1 MDVKLN
7 LIDRAIGFVSPAA
20 GVRRMVERSA
30 MSAASAMTS
39 EIRVGGLTA
48 PSIYD
53 AGRRGGIKGVKRR
66 PRSAN
71 VDYIGGQT
79 TLIGQSRY
87 AAANMP
93 LATAAIERPVE
104 FIIGTGL
111 MAIPD
116 VDADEVG
123 LTPEALAKITK
134 RMRIDY
140 DEYMASKDP
149 DAEQSSTGYG
159 QQEIIL
165 RGELTSGDMLVVRV
179 MPEQRGRRHATAW
192 KLFEADW
199 IMSPVGHTEGQKLAS
214 GPWAGK
220 VCIAG
225 VVQDDYGAPLAFGV
239 LKRDPGAFNVRTSDD
254 VMFIDA
260 WGEQSGLPTA
270 FLVAKKKRANQTR
283 GVPFLAPVLD
293 IVQKVSTLTRAEA
306 FAAVLSAMLVFTHK
320 SPGAQ
325 AMPEPVYA
333 AEGDDGDRIV
343 TGGMA
348 GEGEGGVAPEYQL
361 EEGSILDLDLD
372 HEVEAKTPG
381 RPNPAFDPFFMG
393 LARQIGA
400 ATGIPVEVLLL
411 HFLSSYTAS
420 RAAFESLY
428 QILVK
433 PRREW
438 LIGQSEQ
445 LRYASWLY
453 EQVAR
458 GRYKLPGY
466 LTDENKRAAW
476 SRVRFRGDGKLSMDP
491 AREAK
496 ALEIHEAHAW
506 TTGQQITAD
515 LNGGDYDAN
524 VTVRIGEHQ
533 RFVDGGLP
541 IPNVVGGGN
550 GVPEATDT
558 TDNIAG
564 SGSADTGGTGK
575 EGN

>member
-1 MDVKLN
+1 MDVRLN
-7 LIDRAIGFVSPAA
+7 LIDRAIGFVSPSA
-20 GVRRMVERSA
+20 GVRRIAERSA
-30 MSAASAMTS
+30 MAAASALTS
-39 EIRVGGLTA
+39 EVPLGGLTG

-53 AGRRGGIKGVKRR
+53 AGRRGGIRGTKRR

-79 TLIGQSRY
+79 TLIGASRY
-87 AAANMP
+87 ATANMP
-93 LATAAIERPVE
+93 LATAAIERPIE
-104 FIIGTGL
+104 FTIGTGL
-111 MAIPD
+111 MAIPEID
-116 VDADEVG
+116 PEEVG
-123 LTPEALAKITK
+123 LTPEALAPILK
-134 RMRIDY
+134 RMRVDY

-149 DAEQSSTGYG
+149 DAEQSSTGYAL
-159 QQEIIL
+159 QEITM
-165 RGELTSGDMLVVRV
+165 RAEMTGGDVLQVRV
-179 MPEQRGRRHATAW
+179 MPENQRGRRSATAW
-192 KLFEADW
+192 KMYEADW
-199 IMSPVGHTEGQKLAS
+199 IVSPNGHTQGQKLTS
-214 GPWAGK
+214 GPYAGR

-225 VVQDDYGAPLAFGV
+225 VVQDDYGAPIAYSV
-239 LKRDPGAFNVRTSDD
+239 LKRDPGAFNTRMADD
-254 VMFIDA
+254 TTFIPA
-260 WGEQSGLPTA
+260 WGEKSGLPTA
-270 FLVAKKKRANQTR
+270 FLVARKKRPGQTR

-293 IVQKVSTLTRAEA
+293 IIQKVSTLTQAEA
-306 FAAVLSAMLVFTHK
+306 FAAVMTAMLAITYK

-325 AMPEPVYA
+325 PLPEPTY
-333 AEGDDGDRIV
+333 GDDEHRIV
-343 TGGMA
+343 SGGLQPDEA
-348 GEGEGGVAPEYQL
+348 ARPEYTL
-361 EEGSILDLDLD
+361 EPGTVLEIDSDS
-372 HEVEAKTPG
+372 EVDIKTPG

-433 PRREW
+433 PRRDW
-438 LIGQSEQ
+438 LAGQCERQ
-445 LRYASWLY
+445 RYECWLY

-458 GRYKLPGY
+458 GRYKLPGF
-466 LTDENKRAAW
+466 LTDDNKRAAW

-496 ALEIHEAHAW
+496 ALEVHEAHGW
-506 TTGQQITAD
+506 STGAQITAE

-524 VTVRIGEHQ
+524 ITTRIAEHQ

-550 GVPEATDT
+550 GTPEAIDT

-564 SGSADTGGTGK
+564 GGSGGAGSGQ

>member
-20 GVRRMVERSA
+20 GVRRLAKRSA
-30 MSAASAMTS
+30 MTAASAMTS
-39 EIRVGGLTA
+39 EIRVGSLYA

-53 AGRRGGIKGVKRR
+53 AGRRGGLKGVRRR

-93 LATAAIERPVE
+93 LATAAIERPIE
-104 FIIGTGL
+104 FTIGTGL

-116 VDADEVG
+116 VDADAVG
-123 LTPEALAKITK
+123 LTPEQLAPITR

-149 DAEQSSTGYG
+149 DAEQSSTGYA
-159 QQEIIL
+159 QQEIL
-165 RGELTSGDMLVVRV
+165 MRAALCDGDVLAVRV
-179 MPEQRGRRHATAW
+179 MPDTQRGRRHTTAW

-199 IMSPVGHTEGQKLAS
+199 IVSPVGHIEGQKLAS
-214 GPWAGK
+214 GPWAGR

-225 VVQDDYGAPLAFGV
+225 VVQDDYGAPLAFSV
-239 LKRDPGAFNVRTSDD
+239 LKRDPGAFNVRTGDD
-254 VMFIDA
+254 TVYIDA
-260 WGEQSGLPTA
+260 WGEQTGLPTA
-270 FLVAKKKRANQTR
+270 YLVARKKRASQTR

-293 IVQKVSTLTRAEA
+293 VIQKVSTLTRAEA
-306 FAAVLSAMLVFTHK
+306 FAAVLTAMLAITYT

-325 AMPEPVYA
+325 AMPMPAYA
-333 AEGDDGDRIV
+333 ADGEGDDGERIV

-348 GEGEGGVAPEYQL
+348 GSGDDAVRPAIAL
-361 EEGSILDLDLD
+361 EEGTVLELDSDSTVD
-372 HEVEAKTPG
+372 IKTPG
-381 RPNPAFDPFFMG
+381 RPNPAFEPFFMG
-393 LARQIGA
+393 LAKQIGA
-400 ATGIPVEVLLL
+400 ATGIPTGVLMLS
-411 HFLSSYTAS
+411 FISSYTSA
-420 RAAFESLY
+420 RAEFESLY
-428 QILVK
+428 QILVE
-433 PRREW
+433 PLRDW
-438 LIGQSEQ
+438 MVGQSEAM
-445 LRYASWLY
+445 RYSCWVF

-506 TTGQQITAD
+506 ATGQQITAD

-524 VTVRIGEHQ
+524 VTARIGEHQ

-564 SGSADTGGTGK
+564 SSTADTGK